1 MSAAEN
7 IRREEAQERAS
18 FITVSEYDVEL
29 DLSRQEEG
37 TTIFSSR
44 TTVRFSAEGD
54 AVALAAGTWIDLIA
68 ESLHRVTL
76 NGQELDLSPAPG
88 GEPLYD
94 GARLRLPQLQE
105 QNTLVVE
112 ATMLYSSTGEG
123 LHRFTD
129 PADSEVYLY
138 TQFEVPDS
146 RRVFAVFEQPDM
158 KARFRFT
165 VSAPQHWR
173 VISNSPTPAPSPADA
188 GAARWEFSPTPVLSS
203 YVTAIIAGPYR
214 GAESSLTSADG
225 REVPLGVYA
234 RASLAEHLDA
244 GEILKVTREGFAFYE
259 EQFGVPYP
267 FEKYDQIFVP
277 DFNAGAM
284 ENAGA
289 VTFLENYVF
298 RSAVPQAMVHARA
311 ITILHELAHM
321 WFGDLVTMRW
331 WNDLWLNESFA
342 EFTSTLAAA
351 DGTEDFT
358 EAWNAFA
365 ALEKNWAYKQD
376 QLSSTH
382 PVMAEIRDLDD
393 VAVNFDGITYAKG
406 ASVLR
411 QLVAWVGQENFMA
424 GVRGYFEEFAWA
436 NTELPD
442 LMRHL
447 SAASGRD
454 LDSWTE
460 AWLQSSGVNTLV
472 TEVEADDAGIITS
485 LRLRQLPDAADG
497 LLRPHRVGV
506 GIYASEGGKLVRSG
520 YAELDVE
527 GEVTEVTELVGQHR
541 GELILPNDGDLG
553 YCRIRL
559 DEASAATAAG
569 RLSEIADSLPRT
581 LLWTSFWEAVRDG
594 VMPAGEFVELLVRH
608 LHAETD
614 SSVIRTLL
622 RQAETAVS
630 LYVHPKKT
638 QQVRARLSG
647 ALKNLMET
655 AEPESDRQ
663 LQFLKALMVHA
674 AGDQVEFLRQLE
686 SGEALVAGRVLSGPE
701 ADTDLRWELLTALA
715 SHGVGGVEELI
726 SRAAEQDATANGH
739 LARLEALAARP
750 EAAVKAEVWEKAV
763 LGLSS
768 GSEAN
773 GSATSVQPY
782 TNSEQRRAVAGFK
795 RVQDKQLIAR
805 YAEEFFE
812 QAPKVW
818 AEASKELAM
827 TVITG
832 LFPVWAASEETLQRA
847 EQTIAAV
854 QEENPALA
862 RLLGEGRDE
871 LVRALRAQHR
881 DA

>member
-7 IRREEAQERAS
+7 IRRDEAQERAS
-18 FITVSEYDVEL
+18 FISVEDYDVAL
-29 DLSRQEEG
+29 DLSRQSEG
-37 TTIFSSR
+37 TTTFGAR
-44 TTVRFSAEGD
+44 TTIRFRAEGD
-54 AVALAAGTWIDLIA
+54 AVALAAGTWVDFIA
-68 ESLHRVTL
+68 ERLHRVTL
-76 NGQELDLSPAPG
+76 NGEDLTP
-88 GEPLYD
+88 EDFYD
-94 GARLRLPQLQE
+94 GARLQLPHLQE
-105 QNTLVVE
+105 QNTLTVE
-112 ATMLYSSTGEG
+112 GNALYSSTGEG

-129 PADSEVYLY
+129 PVDGEVYLY
-138 TQFEVPDS
+138 SQFEVPDS
-146 RRVFAVFEQPDM
+146 RRVFAVFEQPDL
-158 KARFRFT
+158 KAPFRFSVT
-165 VSAPQHWR
+165 APEHWR
-173 VISNSPTPAPSPADA
+173 VISNSPTPAPTSA
-188 GAARWEFSPTPVLSS
+188 GQGLSRWDFSPTPVLSS
-203 YVTAIIAGPYR
+203 YVTAIIAGPYQ
-214 GAESSLTSADG
+214 GTESSLTNSEG
-225 REVPLGVYA
+225 REIPLGVYA

-244 GEILKVTREGFAFYE
+244 EDILKVTREGFTFYE
-259 EQFGVPYP
+259 EHFGVPYP

-351 DGTEDFT
+351 EGTEDFT
-358 EAWNAFA
+358 AAWNVFA

-382 PVMAEIRDLDD
+382 PVMAEIRDFDD

-424 GVRGYFEEFAWA
+424 GVRSYFEEFAWS
-436 NTELPD
+436 NTELSD

-447 SAASGRD
+447 TAASGRD
-454 LDSWTE
+454 LETWTQ

-472 TEVEADDAGIITS
+472 TEVETDGAGLITS
-485 LRLRQLPDAADG
+485 LRLRQLPDDADG

-506 GIYASEGGKLVRSG
+506 GIYATGEHGRLVRTG
-520 YAELDVE
+520 YAELDVD
-527 GEVTEVTELVGQHR
+527 GELTEVTELVGTHR

-559 DEASAATAAG
+559 DEQSAAAAAA

-594 VMPAGEFVELLVRH
+594 VMPASEFVELLIRH

-614 SSVIRTLL
+614 STAIRTLL
-622 RQAETAVS
+622 RQSETAVG
-630 LYVHPKKT
+630 LYVHPEKT
-638 QQVRARLSG
+638 QQVRRRLSA
-647 ALKNLMET
+647 ALQELLET

-663 LQFLKALMVHA
+663 LQYLKALMIHA
-674 AGDQVEFLRQLE
+674 EGEQVQFLQDLA
-686 SGEALVAGRVLSGPE
+686 SGEAVIAGRTLSGAE

-715 SHGVGGVEELI
+715 SHGIDGAEELI
-726 SRAAEQDATANGH
+726 AEAAEQDATANGH
-739 LARLEALAARP
+739 LARVEALAARP
-750 EAAVKAEVWEKAV
+750 SAQVKEEVWEAAVV
-763 LGLSS
+763 GLTYS
-768 GSEAN
+768 
-773 GSATSVQPY
+773 
-782 TNSEQRRAVAGFK
+782 NSEQRRAVSGFK
-795 RVQDKQLIAR
+795 RVRDKELLAQ
-805 YAEEFFE
+805 YAPAFFE
-812 QAPKVW
+812 QVPTVW

-827 TVITG
+827 TVVTA
-832 LFPVWAASEETLQRA
+832 LFPTWAASEETLKLA
-847 EQTIAAV
+847 ETTIHEV
-854 QEENPALA
+854 QEEHPSLA
-862 RLLGEGRDE
+862 RMLGEGRDE
-871 LVRALRAQHR
+871 LQRALRAQQR